1 MRLQLIEQCELNRSV
16 RSTRVVSPA
25 TIVPLVAVAGFLS
38 ACAPSRP
45 VPGAT
50 LSSYSGLTASDG
62 MVTKSKLHVNKE
74 RVLEAKT
81 VRIEPTTFPSTIA
94 PKLTE
99 QQRAVV
105 ANVVNRALCVGLS
118 DRFTV
123 VQPDAPADLTVRAVV
138 THATETDEIAAAAS
152 VAVSIGSKFVDIN
165 SPVPIPIPRVPIGL
179 GDLSLEAEAVDAQ
192 GQQQAAMLWG
202 KGATAFFSKPRVSK
216 ASDAYDL
223 AAAFAEDF
231 TYLLVKGKSPFG
243 ANSFELPSW
252 ENAWQKVEQ
261 KFNSAFGLAHKYSIC
276 ETYGRSPGLFGLV
289 GGQIGLPH
297 EWTDKGARKAAE

>member
-1 MRLQLIEQCELNRSV
+1 MRLHLTDQCNLFWRV
-16 RSTRVVSPA
+16 PAKRAVSTA
-25 TIVPLVAVAGFLS
+25 TIVPLLAVAGILS
-38 ACAPSRP
+38 ACAPPRL
-45 VPGAT
+45 VPGT
-50 LSSYSGLTASDG
+50 SQSSYSALSASDG
-62 MVTKSKLHVNKE
+62 MVTKSKLHVNKQ

-81 VRIEPTTFPSTIA
+81 IRIAPTAFPSTIA
-94 PKLTE
+94 PRLTD

-123 VQPDAPADLTVRAVV
+123 VQPDAPAELPVRAVV

-179 GDLSLEAEAVDAQ
+179 GDLSIEAEAIDAQ

-202 KGATAFFSKPRVSK
+202 KGAAAFFSKPRVSK

-231 TYLLVKGKSPFG
+231 TYLLVKGKTPFG

-252 ENAWQKVEQ
+252 ENAWQRVEQ
-261 KFNSAFGLAHKYSIC
+261 KFNSTFGLAHKYSVC

-289 GGQIGLPH
+289 GNQIGLPP
-297 EWTDKGARKAAE
+297 EWTDKGAKKDGE